1 MKPGWP
7 DSRTFLGRMVR
18 LASCPQCDYDSH
30 VPGSCHWPP
39 PPLQPDTSL
48 GPPCPRC
55 ACFSCRP
62 DLRPRLR
69 SQWEGRE
76 EEKYTRESGEL
87 HNIPGIKDNSFA
99 RDYICSRSDKYHP
112 DNAELLVGC
121 QVNVARDIL
130 YLVTALL
137 VLMEFGFDFR
147 VCELGK
153 SGQKQ

>member
-1 MKPGWP
+1 MY
-7 DSRTFLGRMVR
+7 LALAIGRPHLSNQTHHSVLR
-18 LASCPQCDYDSH
+18 VLVALALVAGLIYAPAY
-30 VPGSCHWPP
+30 
-39 PPLQPDTSL
+39 
-48 GPPCPRC
+48 
-55 ACFSCRP
+55 
-62 DLRPRLR
+62 
-69 SQWEGRE
+69 E
-76 EEKYTRESGEL
+76 
-87 HNIPGIKDNSFA
+87 DNSFA